1 MNTIIMPGVS
11 IGENSIVGCGA
22 VVTKNIPPKE
32 IWGGVPAHFIETVD
46 EYYEKNKDKLEGEFI

>member
-1 MNTIIMPGVS
+1 MPGVS